1 MKALILASGTAQRLK
16 PLTDTI
22 PKCLVKVNGESI
34 LDRLIRQFSRAGIK
48 EVVITTGPF
57 EDKIKE
63 AVRPYSQQLNIKLVK
78 NEIYDQTNYI
88 YSIYRAKEELNHNIL
103 LAHGDLLFEDQIL
116 TMLMA
121 AAQKNVVVVRKNH
134 RPPKDF
140 KARIKDNRVIEISTK
155 LEGPDTHFLA
165 PLYRFSKEDFRLWL
179 DRIDEYVDQKNVH
192 CYAEDALNK
201 LLPSQI
207 ELHPVYFTD
216 EICMEIDD
224 FDDLEEG
231 KKLLSSK

>member
-34 LDRLIRQFSRAGIK
+34 LDRLISQFSRAGIK
-48 EVVITTGPF
+48 EMVITTGPF
-57 EDKIKE
+57 EDQIKE
-63 AVRPYSQQLNIKLVK
+63 AIRPYSQRLNIKLVK
-78 NEIYDQTNYI
+78 NERYDRTNYI
-88 YSIYRAKEELNHNIL
+88 YSIYRAKEELNYNII
-103 LAHGDLLFEDQIL
+103 LAHGDLLFEDGIL

-121 AAQKNVVVVRKNH
+121 AVQKNVVVVRKNH

-140 KARIKDNRVIEISTK
+140 KARIEDDRVIEISTK
-155 LEGPDTHFLA
+155 IEGPDTHFLA

-179 DRIDEYVDQKNVH
+179 DRIGEYVDRNDVH
-192 CYAEDALNK
+192 CYAEDALNE

-207 ELHPVYFTD
+207 ELHPVYFED

-224 FDDLEEG
+224 FDDLGKG
-231 KKLLSSK
+231 KKLLSGK

>member
-34 LDRLIRQFSRAGIK
+34 LDRLISQFSRAGIK
-48 EVVITTGPF
+48 EMVITTGPF
-57 EDKIKE
+57 EDQIKE
-63 AVRPYSQQLNIKLVK
+63 AIRPYSQRLNIKLVK
-78 NEIYDQTNYI
+78 NERYDRTNYI
-88 YSIYRAKEELNHNIL
+88 YSIYRAKEELNYNII
-103 LAHGDLLFEDQIL
+103 LAHGDLLFEDGIL

-121 AAQKNVVVVRKNH
+121 AVQKNVVVVRKNH

-140 KARIKDNRVIEISTK
+140 KARIEDDRVIEISTK
-155 LEGPDTHFLA
+155 IEGPDTHFLA

-179 DRIDEYVDQKNVH
+179 DRIGEYVDRNNVH
-192 CYAEDALNK
+192 CYAEDALNE

-207 ELHPVYFTD
+207 ELHPVYFED

-224 FDDLEEG
+224 FDDLGKG
-231 KKLLSSK
+231 KKLLSGK